1 MAFEEVDVIESV
13 PAAEKSGITAGLV
26 KLRSAPAKLRLTV
39 RASVFAELGFTMDD
53 RFVLLMGKDDDHGI
67 IRLRKDKSGKIKPSE
82 RNFTGG
88 VQAVQLGLG
97 VRAEFVDQAHK
108 ASPCQFEKID
118 LTTVEIVLPPWAD
131 LTRQGKAARIAAKPA
146 ALIAAENEQAR
157 KEQEE
162 AEARERRRQ
171 AELTEVAEE
180 AARQTRQALRGKH
193 REFRETL
200 RLTATETGVLDVLVA
215 NAGRLVSK
223 ENIHQLVWGMADE
236 MPDIKIVDVI
246 ICKIRPKLPISVSL
260 KTIHG
265 QGYKLT
271 GSTADLLE
279 GVAA

>member
-1 MAFEEVDVIESV
+1 MAFEEVDVIENV
-13 PAAEKSGITAGLV
+13 AAATKSGISAGLV
-26 KLRSAPAKLRLTV
+26 KMRSAPAKLRLTV
-39 RASVFAELGFTMDD
+39 RDTVFADLGYTLDD
-53 RFVLLMGKDDDHGI
+53 RFVLLLGKGEDHGI
-67 IRLRKDKSGKIKPSE
+67 IRLRKDKSGKIKPTE
-82 RNFTGG
+82 RNFVGG
-88 VQAVQLGLG
+88 VRGVQISLG
-97 VRAEFVDQAHK
+97 VRAEFVDQAQK
-108 ASPCQFEKID
+108 ATPCQFEKVD
-118 LTTVEIVLPPWAD
+118 LTTVEIILPPWAD
-131 LTRQGKAARIAAKPA
+131 ETRPGKTARIASKPPA
-146 ALIAAENEQAR
+146 IVAAETEQAR

-279 GVAA
+279 GAAA